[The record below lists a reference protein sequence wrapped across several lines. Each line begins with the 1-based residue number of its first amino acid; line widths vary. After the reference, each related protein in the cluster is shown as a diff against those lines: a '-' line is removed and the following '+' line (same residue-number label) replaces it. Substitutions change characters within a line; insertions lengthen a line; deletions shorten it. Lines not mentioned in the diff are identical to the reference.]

1 MHTFLLE
8 NRAMWMR
15 WYARFRRDLFSLVAT
30 LLQPVLWLVLFGSS
44 LQNMVRGTVPGGDYL
59 AFMTA
64 AAFVMTVFNGGLNG
78 GLELMYDRE
87 SGFFDRLLATP
98 MRRLSLVTG
107 RFSFV
112 LAITVAQGLLIIAAA
127 YLMGVRYA
135 TGLWG
140 IALTLLVGALF
151 GASITTVSIILAF
164 VLRNHGQFF
173 SLIAIVSLPLL
184 FLSSAAGAVGSD
196 AGVARCRCP
205 AQSADA
211 CHRSGADA
219 RHRRLG
225 CAGAAGDECAAY
237 RRGRAVA
244 ARRRAGAAPQL
255 GVVPPAPWHGLAVFG
270 RGHGLRGW

>member
-112 LAITVAQGLLIIAAA
+112 LAITVAQGLLIISAA

-184 FLSSAAGAVGSD
+184 FLSSALAPLEAMP
-196 AGVARCRCP
+196 AWLAAVARLNPLTHAIEAVRTLVIVGWDVRVLLEM
-205 AQSADA
+205 SALLIGVDV
-211 CHRSGADA
+211 
-219 RHRRLG
+219 LLLL
-225 CAGAAGDECAAY
+225 
-237 RRGRAVA
+237 VA
-244 ARRRAGAAPQL
+244 ARVLRRS
-255 GVVPPAPWHGLAVFG
+255 LA
-270 RGHGLRGW
+270 